1 MAAPYPLLEKIISY
15 ARLLANDVIQQL
27 GGNTLTDTADFTP
40 YYVNL
45 AWLQMQQELA
55 SNGYDRFRTDNLI
68 LTLPPV
74 NGLDTALQVTLDW
87 DGYNDGV
94 NDDASIALPQTL
106 IRALKIAER
115 PSGTAPNT
123 AQFIDMDGPEQG
135 IRRIPSIQKQQWN
148 GIWIWDDDKIY
159 MPGALVTT
167 DIRIDYLSYLPD
179 FTGTG
184 VTFPAGQTADI
195 LRCEDA
201 FAKFIAAVFCGA
213 RGDVDASGLLQA
225 AKDAAKIL
233 AGGKPAEMPVGVA
246 Q

>member
-74 NGLDTALQVTLDW
+74 NGLDTSLQVTLDW

-94 NDDASIALPQTL
+94 NDDASIVLPQTL

-123 AQFIDMDGPEQG
+123 SQFIDMDGPEQG

-184 VTFPAGQTADI
+184 VAFPAGQTADI

-201 FAKFIAAVFCGA
+201 FARFIAAVFCEP
-213 RGDVDASGLLQA
+213 RGDVDASGLLQT

-233 AGGKPAEMPVGVA
+233 AGGKPAEMPVGVV